1 MLTGQKATNGTH
13 RGVRIIK
20 NRSSGKKDTLRW
32 RDPVTGREKNKR
44 LAGRTAAQMREA
56 AKQKLDEITRIQA
69 QIEDETYLPAQTD
82 LITAYTTDPE
92 VTRGTLQSRDVAS
105 RFLRRLEEANGIT
118 APEARRS
125 HLKQLREW
133 IIDTDLKTST
143 KNLRLSQ
150 LRAFFNQFADACP
163 HLSADVVKKE
173 LKDLKDREQTQ
184 HGTHLTSTQLQDLLS
199 KSLEANAEHAAFFAL
214 CFLCG
219 CRPSEIIALNK
230 RTDDTY
236 SIFIDE
242 PGRPPQLEVRAKK
255 TVQLRRI
262 GFDVA
267 PIAVD
272 LLRALQNKKGDGFW
286 FARTTQESRVGL
298 QDYTPQKTFGEK
310 LRKELGWTFKL
321 KDLRASS
328 AAYISHLQVN
338 PALVVDRMGHTQGVS
353 QESYLEGV
361 NTLQVKDGAKT
372 LEDAAQITESVQH
385 IIDRLCCAD

>member
-1 MLTGQKATNGTH
+1 M
-13 RGVRIIK
+13 
-20 NRSSGKKDTLRW
+20 
-32 RDPVTGREKNKR
+32 
-44 LAGRTAAQMREA
+44 
-56 AKQKLDEITRIQA
+56 
-69 QIEDETYLPAQTD
+69 
-82 LITAYTTDPE
+82 
-92 VTRGTLQSRDVAS
+92 
-105 RFLRRLEEANGIT
+105 
-118 APEARRS
+118 
-125 HLKQLREW
+125 
-133 IIDTDLKTST
+133 
-143 KNLRLSQ
+143 
-150 LRAFFNQFADACP
+150 
-163 HLSADVVKKE
+163 
-173 LKDLKDREQTQ
+173 
-184 HGTHLTSTQLQDLLS
+184 S